1 MKLLLHICCGPCS
14 IYPVKVLRER
24 GYDLTGRWYNPNIH
38 PWKEFRRRLDT
49 LETYAEK
56 ISLPLIVERDY
67 GLTEY
72 LRKVVFHEN
81 ARCAVCYEM
90 RLEDTARLAA
100 ELGFPAFTT
109 TLFYSK
115 YQNHTLMKNIGNK
128 MAAKYGVEML
138 YEDFSVGWQE
148 GIDRSIE
155 EEMYRQPYCGCIYSE
170 QERYDNRWKKRRKKE
185 FKRQQ
190 GLKNALH
197 DSDSNNKQRQVA
209 GI

>member
-38 PWKEFRRRLDT
+38 PWKEYRRRLDT

-56 ISLPLIVERDY
+56 ISLPLLVERDY

-100 ELGFPAFTT
+100 ELGFPTFTT

-115 YQNHTLMKNIGNK
+115 YQNHTLMQDIGSK

-138 YEDFSVGWQE
+138 YEDFSIGWQE

-155 EEMYRQPYCGCIYSE
+155 EGMYRQPYCGCIYSE

-190 GLKNALH
+190 GLKNALN
-197 DSDSNNKQRQVA
+197 DSDSNDKQRQVT
-209 GI
+209 